1 MTGIVFLLDTNL
13 GLTVDEK
20 PWPVFLAS
28 HGIQTVSTTD
38 LVQLD
43 AMLAEHRPDIAFMP
57 IADFHRL
64 LSGGDDHY
72 RGFAIATSKF
82 TGTTNLPSVLVV
94 RKDDPATGILDL
106 EGSTYAYINKSCS
119 SSYFSPAILL
129 QRHGKTLARFFDI
142 VPTAPWQGQIDAVV
156 AGRVRATMVPED
168 IWKTSAGN
176 AETTRILD
184 RYDNATPALVV
195 VRHDLDE
202 ALGKALLDA
211 LVTWV
216 PRWEAVYGAFRPFYR
231 ADVHRF
237 FHDLDQLPRDL

>member
-13 GLTVDEK
+13 GLSVDEK
-20 PWPVFLAS
+20 PWPAFLEA
-28 HGIQTVSTTD
+28 HGIRTESTID
-38 LVQLD
+38 LVHLD
-43 AMLAEHRPDIAFMP
+43 AMMAAHRPDIAFMP

-64 LSGGDDHY
+64 TSGGDDHY

-94 RKDDPATGILDL
+94 RKDDPAAGLLDL
-106 EGSTYAYINKSCS
+106 EGSAYAYINKSCS

-129 QRHGKTLARFFDI
+129 QRYGKRLGEFFDI
-142 VPTAPWQGQIDAVV
+142 LPTAPWQGQIDAVV
-156 AGRVRATMVPED
+156 AGKVRATMVPED
-168 IWKTSAGN
+168 IWKTSPGN

-195 VRHDLDE
+195 VRHDLNE
-202 ALGKALLDA
+202 ALTKALLDA

-216 PRWEAVYGAFRPFYR
+216 PRWEGVYGAFRPFYR

-237 FHDLDQLPRDL
+237 FHDLDQLPSDL